1 MSDCCLKTEVALSGR
16 LPFGKRVLFSLFVAA
31 IITGL
36 VAAAGELRLRWS
48 IPAPPFSAS
57 LNLHTHLKITSESN
71 LHGVSSPIRHSTNKW
86 GMRGSDPP
94 EGHAWDETT
103 TIVTV
108 GGSTTQCFYL
118 DDTRT
123 WAYIME
129 QKLLSGG
136 HNVWVG
142 NVGQDGHSTRG
153 NVLVIDKVVSAI
165 RPDYAL
171 FLVGVNDLALSLD
184 GTWETGNPFDG
195 NMTELALGPARS
207 AALNRLLDH
216 SRLAHRL
223 YQLKRGYLDG
233 ITIRAVRY
241 QASIPTEPL
250 TELEAPLPAKV
261 DDILPSLPLFRSNVL
276 RLIRMARAI
285 GVTPVFL
292 TQPLLFEDNERWRGI
307 RARMFW
313 IGKEHRLLSGAT
325 YAHLLDRFNH
335 ELLAICAE
343 NDVACF
349 DLAREIPHSDDFF
362 YDMVHFNDAGAQL
375 VGAKVAMFLAEH
387 SLPAPLTAP

>member
-1 MSDCCLKTEVALSGR
+1 MSDCCLETEVALPAR
-16 LPFGKRVLFSLFVAA
+16 LPFGKRAVFSLFVAA

-36 VAAAGELRLRWS
+36 VVATGELRLRWS

-57 LNLHTHLKITSESN
+57 LNLHTYLKITCEPN
-71 LHGVSSPIRHSTNKW
+71 LHGVSSPIRHTTNKW

-94 EGHAWDETT
+94 EGRAWEETT

-129 QKLLSGG
+129 QKLLHDG

-153 NVLVIDKVVSAI
+153 NVLIMDKVVSAV
-165 RPDYAL
+165 RPDYVL
-171 FLVGVNDLALSLD
+171 FLVGINDLALSLE
-184 GTWETGNPFDG
+184 GTWETGNLFDG

-207 AALNRLLDH
+207 AAHNRLLDH
-216 SRLAHRL
+216 SRLAHRF
-223 YQLKRGYLDG
+223 YQLKRAYLDG
-233 ITIRAVRY
+233 VTIRAVRH
-241 QASIPTEPL
+241 QASIPAEPL
-250 TELEAPLPAKV
+250 TEPEPPLPPRV

-276 RLIRMARAI
+276 HLIRTARATA
-285 GVTPVFL
+285 VTPVFL
-292 TQPLLFEDNERWRGI
+292 TQPLLSEDNERWREI
-307 RARMFW
+307 RARTFW
-313 IGKEHRLLSGAT
+313 IRKERRLLSGAT
-325 YAHLLDRFNH
+325 YARLLDRFNQ

-343 NDVACF
+343 NDVMCF
-349 DLAREIPHSDDFF
+349 DLAREIPHSDNFF
-362 YDMVHFNDAGAQL
+362 YDMVHFNDAGAEL
-375 VGAKVAMFLAEH
+375 VGAKVATFLTEH
-387 SLPAPLTAP
+387 LLGRPSGSS